1 MTTAHDIRVA
11 SPRIGDVVTLKTGGP
26 RMTVTFVGSAAGE
39 AWVTCQWFDAS
50 GDFRQQRFPVETVVG
65 EPTTI
70 TAGRASLRSSFGWYG
85 NLAI

>member
-26 RMTVTFVGSAAGE
+26 RMTVTFVGAAGGE
-39 AWVTCQWFDAS
+39 AWLTCQWFDVG
-50 GDFRQQRFPVETVVG
+50 GDFCQERFAFDAVVR

-70 TAGRASLRSSFGWYG
+70 SAGRASLRSFGMHAGFAY
-85 NLAI
+85 

>member
-26 RMTVTFVGSAAGE
+26 RMTVTFVGAA
-39 AWVTCQWFDAS
+39 WLTCQWFDVG
-50 GDFRQQRFPVETVVG
+50 GDFCQERFAFDAVVR

-70 TAGRASLRSSFGWYG
+70 SAGRASLRSFGTHAG
-85 NLAI
+85 FAF